1 VYNVHEKIVKGK
13 IIMKIDFV
21 KMQGLGNDFIL
32 IDCLSKPL
40 GDSSFLSYLA
50 KRLCN
55 RHFGIGADGLILI
68 LPSSKA
74 NLKMRIFNS
83 DGTEAQMCGNGIR
96 CFAKYAYENKIISK
110 IKFTIETL
118 AGIITP
124 ELIFKGKE
132 ISGIKVDMGIPKLKR
147 REIPMEGENSP
158 TVVDETLK
166 IDSKYIFQITCVS
179 MGNPHCI
186 TFVNDVQSIPVDE
199 IGPKIENHP
208 LFPEKTNVEFI
219 QVLNKQEINFRVWE
233 RGAGETLACGTGACA
248 ALVAAVLN
256 KKTDREAIIHLPG
269 GDLDIQWADN
279 GHVYMTG
286 PAELAFKGKMEI

>member
-1 VYNVHEKIVKGK
+1 
-13 IIMKIDFV
+13 MKIDFV
-21 KMQGLGNDFIL
+21 KMHGLGNDFIL
-32 IDCLSKPL
+32 IDCISKPL
-40 GDSSFLSYLA
+40 GDLSFLSYLA

-55 RHFGIGADGLILI
+55 RHFGIGADGLMLI
-68 LPSSKA
+68 LSSSQTD
-74 NLKMRIFNS
+74 LKMRIFNY
-83 DGTEAQMCGNGIR
+83 DGSEAQMCGNGIR
-96 CFAKYAYENKIISK
+96 CFAKYAYENKLVSK
-110 IKFTIETL
+110 NKFTVETL

-124 ELIFKGKE
+124 ELIFKEKE

-147 REIPMEGENSP
+147 REIPMEGENAP
-158 TVVDETLK
+158 TVVDETIK
-166 IDSKYIFQITCVS
+166 IDSKYIFKITCVS

-186 TFVNDVQSIPVDE
+186 AFVNDVQSIPVDE

-233 RGAGETLACGTGACA
+233 RGVGETLACGTGACA

-256 KKTDREAIIHLPG
+256 KKTDRKAIIHLPG
-269 GDLDIQWADN
+269 GDLDIQWADD

-286 PAELAFKGKMEI
+286 PAELVFKGEMKI

>member
-1 VYNVHEKIVKGK
+1 
-13 IIMKIDFV
+13 MKIKFT
-21 KMQGLGNDFIL
+21 KMHGLGNDFIL
-32 IDCLSKPL
+32 IDCLDKEL
-40 GDSSFLSYLA
+40 GNHSYLSNLS
-50 KRLCN
+50 KKLCD

-68 LPSSKA
+68 LPSEKTD
-74 NLKMRIFNS
+74 LQMKIYNS

-132 ISGIKVDMGIPKLKR
+132 ISGIKVDMGIPKLERK
-147 REIPMEGENSP
+147 EIPMEGENAP
-158 TVVDETLK
+158 TVINETLK
-166 IDSKYIFQITCVS
+166 IDSKTIFQITCVS

-186 TFVNDVQSIPVDE
+186 TFVNDVQSIPVE
-199 IGPKIENHP
+199 KIGPKIENHP
-208 LFPEKTNVEFI
+208 LFPEKTNAEFI

-248 ALVAAVLN
+248 ALVATILN
-256 KKTDREAIIHLPG
+256 KKTDRETIIHLPG